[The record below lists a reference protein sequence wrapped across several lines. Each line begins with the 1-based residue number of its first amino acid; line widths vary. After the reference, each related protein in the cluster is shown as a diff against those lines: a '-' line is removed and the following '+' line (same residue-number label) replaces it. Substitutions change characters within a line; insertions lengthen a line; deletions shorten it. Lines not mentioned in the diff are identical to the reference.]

1 MQETYPRVWMMAS
14 WHSWGLSQHKEWR
27 RTTWVVVVFFSL
39 LLFPPSGL
47 PFTTVIMISFSSYY
61 RFCCWR
67 RVFFLFPRT
76 QLQQSRKRKGNC
88 SNSREELATIRS
100 RNHCL
105 RHVDV
110 SFLSGREGFEFTAQ
124 IITCN
129 SAAIT
134 PTTPDMSGRLFR
146 KMVWIS
152 FGSLAMLLPS
162 ILMKKCLYC
171 CMLNLNAIQT

>member
-1 MQETYPRVWMMAS
+1 MCGW
-14 WHSWGLSQHKEWR
+14 WHRGTVGVSADTKNEEEQLE
-27 RTTWVVVVFFSL
+27 L
-39 LLFPPSGL
+39 LLFFFLFSFFL
-47 PFTTVIMISFSSYY
+47 LLVYLLRRWLWFLSARITVFVVEGG
-61 RFCCWR
+61 F
-67 RVFFLFPRT
+67 FFLFPRT

-134 PTTPDMSGRLFR
+134 PTTPDMSERLYLFKSMCKEEQR
-146 KMVWIS
+146 QSK
-152 FGSLAMLLPS
+152 
-162 ILMKKCLYC
+162 
-171 CMLNLNAIQT
+171 